1 LNICFVSSY
10 PPNRARLSEY
20 AKKLTEELAKRAS
33 IHKIYVLAD
42 TSEGARQRELKGKIE
57 VRRVWKSDDILSILK
72 TILHIVRL
80 NPDVVHFNIHFQSFG
95 KKRVPNFIGLSLP
108 YLCKALGIA
117 SVVSIH
123 NLGERVNLD
132 VLGIATSFLNKLGIT
147 IATKLIAMATAVT
160 VTVRSYLETLRDRY
174 QCRETIFV
182 PHGAQMIDQYN
193 PPSVNPHKIA
203 LMFGHMSP
211 SKGLP
216 TMLEVAKRL
225 NNHRA
230 DFRLVVAG
238 QDHPNFLG
246 YLENSRKEAPSNVHF
261 TGYIYEKAIPELFQK
276 AFVVVLPYLTATGT
290 SGVFH
295 LACGF
300 GKPIVASDLPEIREL
315 VKEGASA
322 LLVPPNDIDA
332 LCKAILHLY
341 DTPELAMEMGK
352 QNLSFA
358 SKESWSSVASSFDQ
372 IYAELITK

>member
-1 LNICFVSSY
+1 MDDRQALNICFVSSY

-33 IHKIYVLAD
+33 IRKIYVLAD
-42 TSEGARQRELKGKIE
+42 TANDAEQRELRGKVE

-72 TILHIVRL
+72 TILHIIRL
-80 NPDVVHFNIHFQSFG
+80 NPDVIHFNIHFQSFG
-95 KKRVPNFIGLSLP
+95 KKRIPNFIGLSLS

-123 NLGERVNLD
+123 NLGEKVNLD

-160 VTVRSYLETLRDRY
+160 VTVRSYLETLRNRY
-174 QCRETIFV
+174 QCRKTIFV
-182 PHGAQMIDQYN
+182 PHGAQIVDQYH

-225 NNHRA
+225 NKNRD

-238 QDHPNFLG
+238 QDPPNFPG
-246 YLENSRKEAPSNVHF
+246 YLENFRK
-261 TGYIYEKAIPELFQK
+261 
-276 AFVVVLPYLTATGT
+276 
-290 SGVFH
+290 
-295 LACGF
+295 
-300 GKPIVASDLPEIREL
+300 
-315 VKEGASA
+315 
-322 LLVPPNDIDA
+322 
-332 LCKAILHLY
+332 
-341 DTPELAMEMGK
+341 
-352 QNLSFA
+352 
-358 SKESWSSVASSFDQ
+358 
-372 IYAELITK
+372 